1 MTSHSKNHFAAS
13 KHSASELARAE
24 DIVIGFT
31 IAGAATGAIPVPGA
45 SLGIVAE
52 NTAMVGAIG
61 AVFGHEVRAA
71 DLLAALSALG
81 GINTVG
87 HTIFIEG
94 ARAMGWFAGPLGVW
108 GVSALGATTA
118 ALQTWTLGKLAIAYF
133 EHGGQLSQHQA
144 SQVVDDARSEFDL
157 HELHARH
164 RAASKA

>member
-52 NTAMVGAIG
+52 NTAMIGAIG

-71 DLLAALSALG
+71 DLLAALTTLG

-87 HTIFIEG
+87 RT
-94 ARAMGWFAGPLGVW
+94 
-108 GVSALGATTA
+108 
-118 ALQTWTLGKLAIAYF
+118 
-133 EHGGQLSQHQA
+133 
-144 SQVVDDARSEFDL
+144 
-157 HELHARH
+157 
-164 RAASKA
+164 